1 MTGDDMPQG
10 LTHLG
15 VLCSRDPC
23 IGYWYKK
30 KHKEILHLQKK
41 ISEIA
46 TFLIFFSV
54 VTSAGLALGDGLRLV
69 HAYSRHDRVGGG
81 EELQGRS
88 ALPLQNPQQD
98 VRGRAPAVMPLH
110 SGQHL
115 PGEGAASL
123 MLLHPIVLLPAHHGQ
138 RLFANK
144 GSWLS
149 TSVPMVNHRSTI
161 THC

>member
-1 MTGDDMPQG
+1 M
-10 LTHLG
+10 
-15 VLCSRDPC
+15 
-23 IGYWYKK
+23 
-30 KHKEILHLQKK
+30 
-41 ISEIA
+41 
-46 TFLIFFSV
+46 

-69 HAYSRHDRVGGG
+69 HADSHHDRVGGGGG

-115 PGEGAASL
+115 TGEGVACL
-123 MLLHPIVLLPAHHGQ
+123 MLLHPIVLLPAHHSQ
-138 RLFANK
+138 RLCANK

-149 TSVPMVNHRSTI
+149 TSVPMMNHGSTI
-161 THC
+161 AHC